1 MGLNVV
7 EEDIKTHAGLII
19 TNKKMWNPELREFFP
34 VRLYRVKLG
43 NVGDK
48 IYKVKNW
55 LTTTY
60 GGPQQYDSS
69 HYWTHNMGY
78 LTMSEKVYLFYL
90 MKWDGKL

>member
-19 TNKKMWNPELREFFP
+19 TNKKMWNPELQEFFP

-43 NVGDK
+43 KGDK
-48 IYKVKNW
+48 IYYKVVDW

-60 GGPQQYDSS
+60 GSPQQHDSS
-69 HYWTHNMGY
+69 RYWNHIMGY
-78 LTMSEKVYLFYL
+78 LTMSKKVYLFYL

>member
-34 VRLYRVKLG
+34 VRLYRVKLDK
-43 NVGDK
+43 GDK
-48 IYKVKNW
+48 IYKVKDW